1 MASRI
6 LAINDSQSIL
16 DLFRLLLTDE
26 GYEVALYT
34 DPDQA
39 VADLEQVKPEL
50 IILDWLFGQEDLGR
64 QILQCLKLNP
74 STAAI
79 PVVVGSAGIRMV
91 REVEEYLRAKG
102 VAVVY
107 KPSAID
113 DLLSVIT
120 TALQVDTAPGA
131 RTWDGDS

>member
-64 QILQCLKLNP
+64 QILQRLKLNP

-79 PVVVGSAGIRMV
+79 PVVVCSAGIRMV

-107 KPSAID
+107 KPFAID
-113 DLLSVIT
+113 DLLSPIT
-120 TALQVDTAPGA
+120 TALQVDMAPGA
-131 RTWDGDS
+131 RPLDGSS

>member
-64 QILQCLKLNP
+64 QILQRLKLNP

-107 KPSAID
+107 KPFAID

-131 RTWDGDS
+131 RTRDGDS